1 VFAILLF
8 GSVST
13 VIRKRYPRLATV
25 SMNRGLEAESP
36 STSRS
41 LLMMVFRLWSKST
54 KVSAGQSFCR
64 KSSRV
69 TISPARSRS
78 RTNTWKGWSCS
89 RSRTPDLRN
98 SPLAASTSNTPNRNI
113 RLAWSAIAR
122 HHNVVK
128 RISKNATVL
137 TDGHCRGRGGI
148 KPFVLAAIV
157 VIACL
162 SASAEQLKPE
172 TVTAFNHYVELS
184 ERQMSDAPFLQI
196 DGLRPPQRD
205 AEFARLRAG
214 EVITDRLE
222 TRDHG
227 QPIAVPGG
235 LIHHWIGTVFIPSVT
250 LAQTLAFLQDYDNQ
264 HKFYSPDV
272 QQSKLLARHKDEF
285 RMFLQLRKTKVVTVI
300 LNTEYDVK
308 YTTLDPDR
316 AISDSRST
324 RIAEVENAGTP
335 NESEKPVG
343 NDSGFLWRLNSYWRF
358 LERDGGVYVQL
369 EAISLTRDI
378 PAGLG
383 WLISPFVSSIPKES
397 LAFTLTRTRDA
408 LTQKHGGS

>member
-1 VFAILLF
+1 
-8 GSVST
+8 
-13 VIRKRYPRLATV
+13 
-25 SMNRGLEAESP
+25 
-36 STSRS
+36 
-41 LLMMVFRLWSKST
+41 
-54 KVSAGQSFCR
+54 
-64 KSSRV
+64 
-69 TISPARSRS
+69 
-78 RTNTWKGWSCS
+78 
-89 RSRTPDLRN
+89 
-98 SPLAASTSNTPNRNI
+98 
-113 RLAWSAIAR
+113 
-122 HHNVVK
+122 
-128 RISKNATVL
+128 
-137 TDGHCRGRGGI
+137 
-148 KPFVLAAIV
+148 
-157 VIACL
+157 
-162 SASAEQLKPE
+162 
-172 TVTAFNHYVELS
+172 VELS

-196 DGLRPPQRD
+196 DGLRPTQRD

-285 RMFLQLRKTKVVTVI
+285 RIFLQLRKTKVVTVI

-324 RIAEVENAGTP
+324 RIAEVENAGKP
-335 NESEKPVG
+335 NEFEKPVG